1 MHSHLEKH
9 VSDSDDELKGKA
21 IGGKARA
28 EKLTSERRA
37 EIAQKAAEARWSRP
51 PKDKDEA
58 KQELTVISY
67 ERADAVRV
75 GLGFDVGIQEI
86 WATQAQ
92 MADLF
97 IVSHKTISEHLK
109 NIFKTDEL
117 DENSVVR
124 KFRITAA
131 DGKSYDT
138 NHYNLDAIIAVG
150 YRVSSPKATEFR
162 KWSTKTVRAYIDQ
175 GYVINEK
182 ALRESPEK
190 LNKLAAEIR
199 ALRSSEKQV
208 FAKVREC
215 FKVSSSDYDP
225 SAKEVKK
232 FYALLQDKFHHAITG
247 MTSSKLIIDRADH
260 RQDNMGLQTMKGE
273 RPTVED
279 AETGKNYLWQDELY
293 RIHLLSEQFLLFAES
308 TALAKKKMTMQS
320 LHDQLDRLL
329 TLNNYPVFDGYKD
342 YIKDEAMRHARIEI
356 GLYRKRLK
364 IEALGIE
371 YDEEA
376 LSLGEYD
383 DILMGA

>member
-1 MHSHLEKH
+1 M
-9 VSDSDDELKGKA
+9 SDSDDELKGKA

-37 EIAQKAAEARWSRP
+37 EIAQRAAEARWSRP

-75 GLGFDVGIQEI
+75 DLGFDVGIQEI

-162 KWSTKTVRAYIDQ
+162 KWSTKIVRAYIDQ